1 MGYVTNSRDGIARL
15 KARAEPNL
23 AELALLVR
31 RFVRSNAP
39 EAREI
44 FFDGPY
50 AFSMIYNAG
59 PQYTQSFAY
68 IAVYKK
74 CVNLGFAQ
82 GTMLPDPHR
91 VMTGTG
97 RLMRHVRI
105 SGPADLER
113 RGLVELLDAAVT
125 LAASEALAH

>member
-1 MGYVTNSRDGIARL
+1 VGYVTNSRDGIARL

-31 RFVRSNAP
+31 RFVRSNVSNV
-39 EAREI
+39 RET

-50 AFSMIYNAG
+50 AFSMIYN
-59 PQYTQSFAY
+59 PSERYTQSLCY

-74 CVNLGFAQ
+74 CVNLGFTQ

-91 VMTGTG
+91 LMTGTG
-97 RLMRHVRI
+97 RVMRHVRI
-105 SGPADLER
+105 AGAADLTRE
-113 RGLVELLDAAVT
+113 GLVELLDAAVT
-125 LAASEALAH
+125 LARSEAVAH